1 MEEKQLYHELAM
13 HIGAPPSERIPR
25 LWEMLCDSDEAR
37 LCLAMPGTV
46 NELAGKMGK
55 PAREIEK
62 MIQVLFRK
70 GVVFEKVK
78 GDVTQYSMSKNIIQF
93 HDATIVWPEA
103 PQEFLDL
110 WQAFMDAEYP
120 ALAKIIAGMDLEP
133 MTRVV
138 PVQQALEGGGSRV
151 LPFESAVKILEDSRR
166 IAVTKCTCRFTAKK
180 CNAPIEVCIQLNRA
194 AEYTI
199 KRGSGREIS
208 LEEGKKIL
216 KECEDKGLV
225 HLTDNRAT
233 NEHILCN
240 CCSCCCITLPVIA
253 QMGSRVL
260 LAPSRYMPAVD
271 EGKCTFCG
279 VCVECCPVKAISM
292 KHDDGAQQLAVKEDL
307 CIGCGQCAYHCPE
320 EAIVLMEV
328 RSPDFIPGV
337 AAS

>member
-1 MEEKQLYHELAM
+1 MEGSQVYKELAQRM
-13 HIGAPPSERIPR
+13 GAPPSERIPR
-25 LWEMLCDSDEAR
+25 LWEMLCNSEEAG
-37 LCLAMPGTV
+37 LCLAMPGTID
-46 NELAGKMGK
+46 ELAQKMGK
-55 PAREIEK
+55 PAAEVSK
-62 MIQVLFRK
+62 MVQVLFRK
-70 GVVFEKVK
+70 GVVFEKAKEGRV
-78 GDVTQYSMSKNIIQF
+78 QYVMSKNLIQF

-110 WQAFMDAEYP
+110 WQEYMDSEYP
-120 ALAKIIAGMDLEP
+120 EIAKLIAGMDLEP

-138 PVQQALEGGGSRV
+138 PIQQALEGGGSRV
-151 LPFESAVKILEDSRR
+151 LPFESAVKILEDARR
-166 IAVTKCTCRFTAKK
+166 VAVTKCTCRLTAKK
-180 CNAPIEVCIQLNRA
+180 CKAPVDVCIQLNRA

-208 LEEGKKIL
+208 VEEGKKIL
-216 KECEDKGLV
+216 KECEEAGLV

-233 NEHILCN
+233 NEHIICN

-271 EGKCTFCG
+271 EVKCTLCG

-292 KHDDGAQQLAVKEDL
+292 KQDNGSKALAVKEDL

-320 EAIVLMEV
+320 EAIVLNEI
-328 RSPDFIPGV
+328 RSPDFVPGAV
-337 AAS
+337 AS